1 MLLPKTILSNLLYN
15 SEYFGIV
22 WPHLNNE
29 YFDRENRT
37 VYNIM
42 RKYYDEHKKVPSK
55 NALVINLESM
65 TKISQDEFDRSKNL
79 INGLETTPEDL
90 IWLVGET
97 EKFCRDKAI
106 FNATSRAIE
115 IQENAALP
123 RDEQD
128 KRLPDLGVI
137 PELLQSAISIS
148 FDTSVGH
155 DFFEDFETRWEL
167 YRQKSMKI
175 PFGIRILDMITKGG
189 VERRTLNLIMA
200 GVNVGKSLGLCHLA
214 ATYLTQ
220 GKNVLYISMEMA
232 EHMVAKRIDANLL
245 DVSMDD
251 IDDGIVTYSTYKSKM
266 ENLSKKGLGK
276 LIIKQFPTGG
286 ASVNHIESLLNEL
299 WTKRQWKPDV
309 IIVDYLGIM
318 ASSRI
323 KQYSENSYTLV
334 KAIAEELRGLAIIHN
349 VAIWSAAQTT
359 RGAWDASDVNMSDIA
374 ESAGLAATADFMLA
388 VLETPDLA
396 EMSQQLF
403 KQIKSRYGDKNRNSK
418 FPMIVEKDK
427 QRWLQCEDTT
437 TDPKTVEQASREMQK
452 QANENASS
460 RKKMTDFMNDVEKTS
475 ESVDW
480 GL

>member
-1 MLLPKTILSNLLYN
+1 MLLSKTILSNVLYN
-15 SEYFGIV
+15 HEYFRVV
-22 WPHLNNE
+22 WPHLNAE
-29 YFDRENRT
+29 YFDKQDRIL
-37 VYNIM
+37 YNIM
-42 RKYYDEHKKVPSK
+42 KKYYDEHKQIPSK

-65 TKISQDEFDRSKNL
+65 TKISQDEFDRTKNL
-79 INGLETTPEDL
+79 IDGLETTPEDL
-90 IWLVGET
+90 VWLVGET
-97 EKFCRDKAI
+97 EKYCRDKAI
-106 FNATSRAIE
+106 YNATSRAIE

-137 PELLQSAISIS
+137 PEMLQAAIGIT

-155 DFFEDFETRWEL
+155 DFFDDYESRWEL
-167 YRQKSMKI
+167 YREKTMKI
-175 PFGIRILDMITKGG
+175 SFGIRILDMITKGG

-214 ATYLTQ
+214 SSYLTQ
-220 GKNVLYISMEMA
+220 GRNVLYISMEMA

-251 IDDGIVTYSTYKSKM
+251 IDDGIITYSSYKSRM
-266 ENLSKKGLGK
+266 ENLNKKGLGK

-286 ASVNHIESLLNEL
+286 ASVNHIEALLNEL

-334 KAIAEELRGLAIIHN
+334 KAIAEELRGLAINHN
-349 VAIWSAAQTT
+349 VAVWSAAQTT

-388 VLETPDLA
+388 VMETPDLA
-396 EMSQQLF
+396 EMGQQLF
-403 KQIKSRYGDKNRNSK
+403 KQIKSRYGDKNKNSK

-427 QRWLQCEDTT
+427 QRWLQCEDTG

-452 QANENASS
+452 QANENATS
-460 RKKMTDFMNDVEKTS
+460 RKKMTDFMNSDA

-480 GL
+480 GS